1 MEEFAFLLDIL
12 PEGRPDSQRRF
23 RRESIV
29 YGIGSEEYKIFEM
42 EPIKEASLSIG
53 DKVYIG
59 KDHDLRNQIESVKAR
74 VKYNDLTHTAKSEL
88 PFILDEIIK
97 SQEEKFVQFYN
108 NAGPIS
114 RRYHSLELLPG
125 LGKKT
130 MQGIIGCR
138 PFVTF
143 QEIEDKVQGFKNPAK
158 YISARIEHEIKV
170 QDQKYRLFVR

>member
-1 MEEFAFLLDIL
+1 MEDFAFLLDIL

-74 VKYNDLTHTAKSEL
+74 VKYNDLTHTAQSEL

-97 SQEEKFVQFYN
+97 TQEEKFVQFYN

-143 QEIEDKVQGFKNPAK
+143 QEIENKVQGFKNPAK

-170 QDQKYRLFVR
+170 QEQKYRLFVR

>member
-74 VKYNDLTHTAKSEL
+74 VKYNDLTHTAQSEL

-143 QEIEDKVQGFKNPAK
+143 KK
-158 YISARIEHEIKV
+158 
-170 QDQKYRLFVR
+170 

>member
-74 VKYNDLTHTAKSEL
+74 VKYNDLTHTAQSEL
-88 PFILDEIIK
+88 PFILDEIIQ
-97 SQEEKFVQFYN
+97 SQEEKFVQFSLLSRQLRFSKLFEYN
-108 NAGPIS
+108 TSESRPGPK
-114 RRYHSLELLPG
+114 PG
-125 LGKKT
+125 PGR
-130 MQGIIGCR
+130 MN
-138 PFVTF
+138 VT
-143 QEIEDKVQGFKNPAK
+143 EE
-158 YISARIEHEIKV
+158 Y
-170 QDQKYRLFVR
+170 